1 MTTTLLA
8 LLLGTLQ
15 DPADLVRK
23 LGSADAVEADNAQE
37 DLLRLGNAAV
47 DPVRKA
53 LEGTP
58 DAALKRRATG
68 ILERLEVRTAAS
80 GIAAR
85 WGDRWYSLLAN
96 NVHLGWAH
104 MKAELKDGKAVFQDD
119 LYVKFSKDAELTVKA
134 SFTCGLDEYLSV
146 QDFTLDIS
154 APDRTLKATAKRKED
169 RLLVTTDGELK
180 GHKVRP
186 RLVPDLVL
194 MRLVT
199 LLPKSEGYTVDLLET
214 VNPALREGLVLRQAA
229 EEILEL
235 SGKQVKTRRFESTD
249 SEGNLRVYWVDAEG
263 RLVKSSFRGGEIE
276 AQLVSE
282 DKARDLDTGN

>member
-23 LGSADAVEADNAQE
+23 LGSADAVEADNARDE
-37 DLLRLGNAAV
+37 LLRLGAPV
-47 DPVRKA
+47 RDPVRKA

-58 DAALKRRATG
+58 AAALKARATE
-68 ILERLEVRTAAS
+68 ILERLEVRQAAA
-80 GIAAR
+80 GIVTR

-104 MKAELKDGKAVFQDD
+104 MKAELKDGQAVFQDE
-119 LYVKFSKDAELTVKA
+119 LYVKFNKDAELTVKA

-146 QDFTLDIS
+146 RDFTLDVA
-154 APDRTLKATAKRKED
+154 APDRTVKATAKRKDD

-180 GHKVRP
+180 GHKVRA
-186 RLVPDLVL
+186 RLVPDLVA

-199 LLPKSEGYTVDLLET
+199 LLPKTESYTIDFLET
-214 VNPALREGLVLRQAA
+214 VNPALREGLSLRQAA
-229 EEILEL
+229 EEVLEL
-235 SGKQVKTRRFESTD
+235 AGKQLKTRRFESSD
-249 SEGNLRVYWVDAEG
+249 SEGNVRCYWVDGEG
-263 RLVKSSFRGGEIE
+263 RLLKSSFRGGEIE
-276 AQLVSE
+276 AVLTTE